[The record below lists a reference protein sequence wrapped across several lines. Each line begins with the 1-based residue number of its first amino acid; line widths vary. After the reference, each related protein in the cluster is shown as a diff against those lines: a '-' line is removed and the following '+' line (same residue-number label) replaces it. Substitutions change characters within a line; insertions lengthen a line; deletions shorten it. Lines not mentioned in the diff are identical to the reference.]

1 MKFLI
6 IARDR
11 PNGPYPPD
19 PIALNRAVRDWV
31 GARLAD
37 GTFDCAYYMLP
48 RAGLC
53 IVNADSHESLLA
65 LLRAWPSFGYQE
77 FELHALA
84 NASSGIDNNLERMQ
98 QDIARLETKGPA

>member
-19 PIALNRAVRDWV
+19 PTALNRAVRDWV

-37 GTFDCAYYMLP
+37 GTFDCAYYLLP
-48 RAGLC
+48 RAGMC
-53 IVNADSHESLLA
+53 IANAESHEA
-65 LLRAWPSFGYQE
+65 LLTLMRAWPSFGYQE
-77 FELHALA
+77 FEVHMLA
-84 NASSGIDNNLERMQ
+84 DARHGIDDNHARMKR
-98 QDIARLETKGPA
+98 DVARLEAEGQK